1 MDYFVSHFGIL
12 IGASL
17 FVAFCA
23 FLWWFLM
30 DTNARLKRERA
41 QARMEEAKKR
51 KEAEMNQK
59 VDNPTE

>member
-1 MDYFVSHFGIL
+1 MEYFVSHFGIL
-12 IGASL
+12 VGASL

-41 QARMEEAKKR
+41 QARIAEAKKK
-51 KEAEMNQK
+51 KEAEMSQN
-59 VDNPTE
+59 VDNSTK

>member
-1 MDYFVSHFGIL
+1 
-12 IGASL
+12 
-17 FVAFCA
+17 
-23 FLWWFLM
+23 M